1 MPTMLR
7 GGRLT
12 PVGGWWDGGGRRE
25 GAEVESFEGKLAV
38 VTGGGS
44 GIGRELVAQLAA
56 AGCSVATCDVRPGA
70 AADTAASASAGGVT
84 VTGHDCDVAD
94 EAAVARFAAEVAEQH
109 GRDDVHVLV
118 NNAGI
123 AGGGSFLTAPREQ
136 WERTFGVCWWGVYHC
151 CRVFVPRLVAADEG
165 WLVNVSSVNAF
176 WPTNFAGNPHTAYST
191 AKAAVKGFS
200 EAIAEDFRVNA
211 PHVGVSLVMP
221 GHIGTDIIANT
232 REVHRG
238 SPGDTPTPGEIAQAR
253 ALMAARGM
261 PSSADE
267 VSDDDVAGMMRAM
280 AEGYRDS
287 APVTAAEAATVI
299 LDGVRAGSPR
309 ILVGADAE
317 VLDAAVREDP
327 LRAFSADDVMTALAA
342 VLPDGRARRGP

>member
-1 MPTMLR
+1 
-7 GGRLT
+7 
-12 PVGGWWDGGGRRE
+12 
-25 GAEVESFEGKLAV
+25 VESFEGKLAV

-44 GIGRELVAQLAA
+44 GIGRELVVQLAA
-56 AGCSVATCDVRPGA
+56 AGCSVATCDVRPDA
-70 AADTAASASAGGVT
+70 AAATAEAAGADGVT

-94 EAAVARFAAEVAEQH
+94 EAAVERFAAEVAEQH
-109 GRDDVHVLV
+109 GRDDVNVLV

-123 AGGGSFLTAPREQ
+123 GGGGSFLTAPRDQ

-151 CRVFVPRLVAADEG
+151 SRAFVPRLVASDEG

-176 WPTNFAGNPHTAYST
+176 WPTTFPSNPHTAYST

-232 REVHRG
+232 REVQRG
-238 SPGDTPTPGEIAQAR
+238 AAGGPTPAEIAQAR

-261 PSSADE
+261 PSSIDE
-267 VSDDDVAGMMRAM
+267 VPDTDVAALMRQM
-280 AEGYRDS
+280 AEGYRES

-299 LDGVRAGSPR
+299 LDGVRAGSRR

-317 VLDAAVREDP
+317 ALDAAVREDP
-327 LRAFSADDVMTALAA
+327 VRAFSADGVMPALAD
-342 VLPDGRARRGP
+342 LFPDGPPRRRP